1 MKSKTLASLLRRLR
15 ELRDANDLTQE
26 AFAEL
31 AGMNYKYYQAVEA
44 GRKKELRISTL
55 EKFAAAYGIELWE
68 LLAPQ
73 MPKVRLTA
81 APKRKQKRRNQATAT
96 RSLLPG
102 ATRLLHQKSS
112 KQAEELTQKKLA

>member
-31 AGMNYKYYQAVEA
+31 AGINYKYYQEVEG
-44 GRKKELRISTL
+44 GRKKELRFSTL

-68 LLAPQ
+68 LLAPPP
-73 MPKVRLTA
+73 PKVRLTA
-81 APKRKQKRRNQATAT
+81 APKRKR
-96 RSLLPG
+96 P
-102 ATRLLHQKSS
+102 S
-112 KQAEELTQKKLA
+112 KN

>member
-31 AGMNYKYYQAVEA
+31 AGTGYKYYQAVEA
-44 GRKKELRISTL
+44 GRKKELRVSTL

-73 MPKVRLTA
+73 MPQVRLTA
-81 APKRKQKRRNQATAT
+81 APKRKRPPKR
-96 RSLLPG
+96 
-102 ATRLLHQKSS
+102 
-112 KQAEELTQKKLA
+112 

>member
-15 ELRDANDLTQE
+15 ELRKAHGLTQE

-31 AGMNYKYYQAVEA
+31 AGLNYKYYQAIEG

-55 EKFAAAYGIELWE
+55 EKLAAPYGIEVWE

-73 MPKVRLTA
+73 MPKTRLAKTA
-81 APKRKQKRRNQATAT
+81 KRKRPPKN
-96 RSLLPG
+96 
-102 ATRLLHQKSS
+102 
-112 KQAEELTQKKLA
+112 

>member
-31 AGMNYKYYQAVEA
+31 AGINYKYYQEVEG
-44 GRKKELRISTL
+44 GRKVELRFSTL

-68 LLAPQ
+68 LLAPP

-81 APKRKQKRRNQATAT
+81 
-96 RSLLPG
+96 RS
-102 ATRLLHQKSS
+102 
-112 KQAEELTQKKLA
+112 